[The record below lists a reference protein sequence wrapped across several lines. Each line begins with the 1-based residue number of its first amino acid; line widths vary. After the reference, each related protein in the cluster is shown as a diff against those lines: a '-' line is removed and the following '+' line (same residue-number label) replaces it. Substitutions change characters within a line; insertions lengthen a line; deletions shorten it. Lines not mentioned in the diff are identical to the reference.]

1 MRYNLLHAHI
11 CNIQIPC
18 NLELEAGDLIE
29 IELESVSDQ
38 KELGQ
43 FDETQSGKYIILH
56 LCHHFDEKRSITS
69 LTLVRDTYGRRR
81 K

>member
-1 MRYNLLHAHI
+1 
-11 CNIQIPC
+11 
-18 NLELEAGDLIE
+18 LIE